1 MPRNPVDQ
9 PDELIAL
16 YQTILSASRQV
27 RAAFSQ
33 EQAEGSS
40 GEKPRSAELDRYRQH
55 LGVGLDR
62 LRGKFQET
70 LGESQ
75 DD

>member
-9 PDELIAL
+9 PDDLIAI
-16 YQTILSASRQV
+16 YEAILNTTRQV
-27 RAAFSQ
+27 RAAFFV
-33 EQAEGSS
+33 EQAEGAS
-40 GEKPRSAELDRYRQH
+40 GEKPRSAELELYRQH

-75 DD
+75 RD